1 MALPQPQQSLRYC
14 RKGMLLAAL
23 TLYALMALQSCK
35 HTKKVYKSDCDIG
48 VNFRQVSFAQLM
60 DSLPDYDQQYVEVT
74 GKYVE
79 DKELS
84 ALFCDSLFIN
94 QKNGLWVNFSQDCP
108 LYLSG
113 THQGLFEYN
122 DGQFTMINNKSIT
135 IRGKINLNSKGS
147 HNKCKATIDRVSL
160 VKL

>member
-1 MALPQPQQSLRYC
+1 MALPQPQQNSDH
-14 RKGMLLAAL
+14 LLFLLLITAACL
-23 TLYALMALQSCK
+23 SMTLQSCK
-35 HTKKVYKSDCDIG
+35 SGNKIYKSSCDVGI
-48 VNFRQVSFAQLM
+48 NFKHVSFRHLM
-60 DSLPDYDQQYVEVT
+60 DSIDAYDHQYVEVS

-84 ALFCDSLFIN
+84 ALYSDSLFADKSD
-94 QKNGLWVNFSQDCP
+94 QNGLWVNFSQDCP

-122 DGQFTMINNKSIT
+122 GSGFTAISNRSVT
-135 IRGKINLNSKGS
+135 IRGRVDLHNKGS
-147 HNKCKATIDRVSL
+147 HNRCKASIDRISF